1 MAVFRLQTNWP
12 LLMHSATALRYTDM
26 STANTNQSQLL
37 WRLRPANGKG
47 PVSYLFG
54 TMHVRDRR
62 AFRLLEMAYA
72 KIDECDAVAL
82 EFDLGAV
89 GEEFDPSLLQ
99 LPAGQALDNL
109 LPARKLQ
116 KLRRFLMHA
125 LKVDI
130 MAFRRAL
137 PLMTVNVL
145 NEQMMGKEQ
154 PIALDEQLWRY
165 AQDKDK
171 TIIGIETYQEQLAL
185 LRSIPVEQ
193 QLQSL
198 LWLGRNLKSH
208 RRQLR
213 KMTTLYESGDIFRL
227 HRAAKRSAS
236 GMRHRLLYR
245 RNAIMATR
253 IAELISGQSVFC
265 AVGAGHLAGGKG
277 VLRLLKHRGCKLELA
292 SEI

>member
-1 MAVFRLQTNWP
+1 ML
-12 LLMHSATALRYTDM
+12 SATALRYTDM
-26 STANTNQSQLL
+26 SIVNTNHNQLL
-37 WRLRPANGKG
+37 WRMHDAAGEG
-47 PVSYLFG
+47 PVSFLFG
-54 TMHVRDRR
+54 TMHVRDQR
-62 AFRLLEMAYA
+62 AFRLLEKAYA
-72 KIDECDAVAL
+72 AIDECEALAL

-89 GEEFDPSLLQ
+89 EGLDPGLLQ
-99 LPAGQALDNL
+99 LPPGQTLDSL
-109 LPARKLQ
+109 LPARKFQ
-116 KLRRFLMHA
+116 KLRRFLLRV

-145 NEQMMGKEQ
+145 NERMMGQEQ

-165 AQDKDK
+165 AQEQGKA
-171 TIIGIETYQEQLAL
+171 ILGIETYEEQVAL
-185 LRSIPVEQ
+185 LRSIPIEQ

-198 LWLGRNLKSH
+198 LWLGRNIKSH

-213 KMTTLYESGDIFRL
+213 KMTELYESGDIYRL

-245 RNAIMATR
+245 RNEIMAER
-253 IAELISGQSVFC
+253 IAAFTAERPVFC

-277 VLRLLKHRGCKLELA
+277 VLRLLKHQGITLKPVPLK
-292 SEI
+292 

>member
-1 MAVFRLQTNWP
+1 MQDAAGER
-12 LLMHSATALRYTDM
+12 
-26 STANTNQSQLL
+26 
-37 WRLRPANGKG
+37 

-54 TMHVRDRR
+54 TMHVRDQR
-62 AFRLLEMAYA
+62 AFRLLESAYA
-72 KIDECDAVAL
+72 AIDDCEALAL

-89 GEEFDPSLLQ
+89 QGLDPGLLQ
-99 LPAGQALDNL
+99 LPPGQTLDSL
-109 LPARKLQ
+109 LPERKFQ
-116 KLRRFLMHA
+116 KLRRFLLRA

-130 MAFRRAL
+130 LAFRRAL

-145 NEQMMGKEQ
+145 NEHMMGQEQ

-165 AQDKDK
+165 AQEKGK
-171 TIIGIETYQEQLAL
+171 TILGIETYEEQIAL
-185 LRSIPVEQ
+185 LRSIPIEQ

-198 LWLGRNLKSH
+198 LWLGRNIKSH

-213 KMTTLYESGDIFRL
+213 KMTELYESGDIYRL

-245 RNAIMATR
+245 RNEIMAER
-253 IAELISGQSVFC
+253 IATFTAERSVFC

-277 VLRLLKHRGCKLELA
+277 VLRLLKHQGLKLNPVPLK
-292 SEI
+292 